1 MAQSKTGNTN
11 GEGSTMTMPGY
22 GTEGETRHE
31 GADSWIPDT
40 VPARDTEHELVSG
53 LNLMAKLNLQLG
65 KKVDEVSEKVG
76 SLQKRLYSAP
86 VRYTAVGSAAPTT
99 FQGTAG
105 SFFMVL
111 GSPDQ
116 GTFWEVN
123 SLSAGFT
130 SWADDDAN
138 NIVANDVFVCISGVS
153 DPVSIPTTAIAWH
166 EASTYDGTTGQTVVG
181 LPIASTFGANQ
192 LTVRDN
198 EYLVVI
204 IAGASAYANKTGVAS
219 ARMTVYDEVLGADDV
234 TINA

>member
-1 MAQSKTGNTN
+1 
-11 GEGSTMTMPGY
+11 MTMPGY
-22 GTEGETRHE
+22 GTEGETTHE
-31 GADSWIPDT
+31 GAGGWIPDT
-40 VPARDTEHELVSG
+40 VPVRDPEHELVSG

-65 KKVDEVSEKVG
+65 KKVDDATAKVD
-76 SLQKRLYSAP
+76 SLQKRLYAAP
-86 VRYTAVGSAAPTT
+86 VRYTAIASASPTT

-123 SLSAGFT
+123 ALSAGFAT
-130 SWADDDAN
+130 WSDDDSN
-138 NIVANDVFVCISGVS
+138 SIIANDVFVCISGVS

-166 EASTYDGTTGQTVVG
+166 EASTYDGTSGQTVVG
-181 LPIASTFGANQ
+181 LPIANTFGANQ
-192 LTVRDN
+192 LTIRDN

-204 IAGASAYANKTGVAS
+204 IVGASTYANKTGVAS
-219 ARMTVYDEVLGADDV
+219 ARVTVYDEVLGADDV